1 MRARRVRDVH
11 RPRGRRARALVPGA
25 PRRSPGCPDHDSRRH
40 GRGRASPSAPAGVR
54 GARRR
59 PVRLLHAGHPPH
71 RSGASRGPAESH
83 APGDQGGARG
93 QPLPLHRVHEDPR
106 RRRARRLAD
115 RGSTM
120 SDDPRRSSEG
130 KHEFAVIGR
139 PLPKID
145 AWAKVIGETKYADD
159 LFLPR
164 MAYGRLLRSPHGHAL
179 IKRIDTSQD
188 EEALCTE
195 KVRMVGDAVAAVA
208 AVDEETAE
216 RACRL
221 IDVEYEPLRALMSIE
236 ESLAHPEVRIH
247 EYGDGPNVHKNVA
260 LQFGDVEA
268 AFARADL
275 VREDVFFY
283 EGNTHLPME
292 QHAAVAQWGADGK
305 LTLWSSTQT
314 PHYVHRLLARILDVP
329 AAHIRV
335 IATAVGGG
343 FGGKLD
349 PFAHE
354 IAACKLS
361 QLIGR
366 PVKIACTREEVF
378 YIHRG
383 RHPVLMWIKT
393 GFTREGDITGC
404 HLRTW
409 LDGGAYGSYGVASTF
424 YTGVINPVTYKMP
437 VYKFEGARVF
447 TNKPPCGP
455 KRGHGTPQPRFALE
469 CQLDKAAEQLGLDP
483 AEMRKRILAEPFTK
497 TANHLTVTT
506 IGLGECIDR
515 VVEASG
521 WRTKWRGFRSEGAP
535 TEPPPEPGCAGGA
548 RARTR
553 RGIGIACSAYLTGAG
568 TAVYWNSMPH
578 SGVILRADRSGGVAV
593 LCGATDIGQ
602 GSDSILAYLP
612 AEILGIDPKDVHVH
626 PADTSLTPVDLGSYS
641 SRVTLM
647 CGMAAIQA
655 SQRLREVI
663 AQAVARKLEVEPGA
677 LAFRER
683 KVGVAADWERAV
695 PFAQAVELAEAMHGV
710 LAFAGS
716 YAPPKRAGKYKGG
729 GVGPSPCYSY
739 SACVVELSVD
749 EETGEIELHDVWI
762 GHDLGRALNP
772 LLAEGQIEG
781 SVYMGIGEALMEGQ
795 IFRKG
800 VHKNPSLLE
809 YKSPTTL
816 ETPEIH
822 TFLVETDDP
831 EGPFGAK
838 EAGQGPLLPVIPA
851 IANAVYHA
859 VGVRCDEVPITPEM
873 ILKGLELRRQGRP
886 ARVGPARIPLFT
898 FKAPVVVESAFGQPA
913 DAIAVRPFQP

>member
-1 MRARRVRDVH
+1 MTKRFTVV
-11 RPRGRRARALVPGA
+11 
-25 PRRSPGCPDHDSRRH
+25 
-40 GRGRASPSAPAGVR
+40 
-54 GARRR
+54 
-59 PVRLLHAGHPPH
+59 
-71 RSGASRGPAESH
+71 
-83 APGDQGGARG
+83 G
-93 QPLPLHRVHEDPR
+93 Q
-106 RRRARRLAD
+106 
-115 RGSTM
+115 
-120 SDDPRRSSEG
+120 
-130 KHEFAVIGR
+130 

-145 AWAKVIGETKYADD
+145 AWGKVTGDTRYADD
-159 LFLPR
+159 LVLPR
-164 MAYGRLLRSPHGHAL
+164 LAFGKLLRSPHAHAR
-179 IKRIDTSQD
+179 ITQIDTTRARALPGVYAVITGADLPRVKFGILPVSQD

-208 AVDEETAE
+208 AVNEETAD

-221 IDVEYEPLRALMSIE
+221 IEVDYAPLPALMSIQ

-268 AFARADL
+268 AFAAADL

-292 QHAAVAQWGADGK
+292 QHAAVAHATPDGK

-314 PHYVHRLLARILDVP
+314 PHYVHRLLAKILEMP

-335 IATAVGGG
+335 IAAAVGGG

-349 PFAHE
+349 PFSHE
-354 IAACKLS
+354 IAACRLS

-393 GFTREGDITGC
+393 GFTKAGDITGC
-404 HLRTW
+404 HLKTW

-469 CQLDKAAEQLGLDP
+469 VQLDKAAEQLGLDP
-483 AEMRKRILAEPFTK
+483 ADMRRRILVEPFTK

-515 VVEASG
+515 VVEASR
-521 WRTKWRGFRSEGAP
+521 WRDKAP
-535 TEPPPEPGCAGGA
+535 RYAAAQAEPSKPLWQP
-548 RARTR
+548 RRR
-553 RGIGIACSAYLTGAG
+553 RGVGIACSSYMTGAG
-568 TAVYWNSMPH
+568 TAIYWNNMPH
-578 SGVILRADRSGGVAV
+578 SGVVLRADRSGGVTV

-602 GSDSILAYLP
+602 GSDSILAYLV
-612 AEILGIDPKDVHVH
+612 AEVLGLDPKDVHVH

-647 CGMAAIQA
+647 CGHAAIQA
-655 SQRLREVI
+655 AERLRAVVFK
-663 AQAVARKLEVEPGA
+663 AVAAKLEVDAATLEA
-677 LAFRER
+677 RER
-683 KVGVAADWERAV
+683 KVGVAHDWDKAV
-695 PFAQAVELAEAMHGV
+695 DFARAVELGEAMHGV

-749 EETGEIELHDVWI
+749 EDTGEVELHDVWI
-762 GHDLGRALNP
+762 AHDIGRALNP
-772 LLAEGQIEG
+772 LLVEGQVEG
-781 SVYMGIGEALMEGQ
+781 SVYMGIGEALMEAQ
-795 IFRKG
+795 VFRKN
-800 VHKNPSLLE
+800 VHKAPSMLE
-809 YKSPTTL
+809 YKTPTTL

-822 TFLVETDDP
+822 TILVETDDP

-838 EAGQGPLLPVIPA
+838 EAGQGPLLPVMPA
-851 IANAVYHA
+851 IANAIYQA
-859 VGVRCDEVPITPEM
+859 VGVRVDEIPITPEKV
-873 ILKGLELRRQGRP
+873 LKGLELKRQGKP
-886 ARVGPARIPLFT
+886 ARVGPDRVPLFT
-898 FKAPVVVESAFGQPA
+898 FKEPIVVESAFGAPA
-913 DAIAVRPFQP
+913 EAIAVRPFADSQT

>member
-1 MRARRVRDVH
+1 
-11 RPRGRRARALVPGA
+11 
-25 PRRSPGCPDHDSRRH
+25 
-40 GRGRASPSAPAGVR
+40 
-54 GARRR
+54 
-59 PVRLLHAGHPPH
+59 
-71 RSGASRGPAESH
+71 
-83 APGDQGGARG
+83 
-93 QPLPLHRVHEDPR
+93 
-106 RRRARRLAD
+106 
-115 RGSTM
+115 M
-120 SDDPRRSSEG
+120 SYG
-130 KHEFAVIGR
+130 KHEFTVVGQ

-145 AWAKVIGETKYADD
+145 AWAKVTGETRYADD
-159 LFLPR
+159 LVLPR
-164 MAYGRLLRSPHGHAL
+164 LAYGKLLRSAQPHAR
-179 IKRIDTSQD
+179 IRAIDTTRARALPGVLAVITGHDLPRVKFGILPVSQD
-188 EEALCTE
+188 EEALCTD
-195 KVRMVGDAVAAVA
+195 KVRMVGDPLAAVA
-208 AVDEETAE
+208 AVNEETAE
-216 RACRL
+216 AACRL
-221 IDVEYEPLRALMSIE
+221 ITVDYEPLPALMSIQ

-268 AFARADL
+268 AFAASHV
-275 VREDVFFY
+275 VREDVFYF

-292 QHAAVAQWGADGK
+292 QHAAVAQFGADGK

-314 PHYVHRLLARILDVP
+314 PHYVHRLLAKILDLP
-329 AAHIRV
+329 GAHIRV
-335 IATAVGGG
+335 IAAPVGGG

-354 IAACKLS
+354 IAACRLS
-361 QLIGR
+361 QLTGR
-366 PVKIACTREEVF
+366 PVKITCTREEVF

-383 RHPVLMWIKT
+383 RHPVLMWIRT
-393 GFTREGDITGC
+393 GFTKDGDITGC

-483 AEMRKRILAEPFTK
+483 AALRKRILQEPFTK

-506 IGLGECIDR
+506 IGLGECIDK

-521 WRTKWRGFRSEGAP
+521 WQDK
-535 TEPPPEPGCAGGA
+535 
-548 RARTR
+548 RARFAAATDAPAPLWQPRRR
-553 RGIGIACSAYLTGAG
+553 RGIGIAGSAYMTGAG
-568 TAVYWNSMPH
+568 TAIYWNSMPH
-578 SGVILRADRSGGVAV
+578 SGVVVRADRSGGVAV

-612 AEILGIDPKDVHVH
+612 AEVLGIEPKDVHVH

-647 CGMAAIQA
+647 CGVAAIQA
-655 SQRLREVI
+655 ATRLRSAI
-663 AQAVARKLEVEPGA
+663 ARAVAATLEVEPER

-683 KVGVAADWERAV
+683 KVGVPDEWDRAI
-695 PFAQAVELAEAMHGV
+695 PFAQAVELGEAMHGV
-710 LAFAGS
+710 LAFPGS

-739 SACVVELSVD
+739 SACVVELTVD
-749 EETGEIELHDVWI
+749 EDTGWIELGEIWIAHDI
-762 GHDLGRALNP
+762 GRALNP
-772 LLAEGQIEG
+772 LLVEGQVEG
-781 SVYMGIGEALMEGQ
+781 SVYMGIGEALMEAQ
-795 IFRKG
+795 VFRKG
-800 VHKNPSLLE
+800 LHKHPSMLE

-859 VGVRCDEVPITPEM
+859 IGVRMDQVPITPDM
-873 ILKGLELRRQGRP
+873 VLRGLELKRQGK
-886 ARVGPARIPLFT
+886 PARIGPDKLPLFT
-898 FKAPVVVESAFGQPA
+898 FKTPLVVESAFGHPA
-913 DAIAVRPFQP
+913 DAIATRPFSDEPSPERA

>member
-1 MRARRVRDVH
+1 
-11 RPRGRRARALVPGA
+11 
-25 PRRSPGCPDHDSRRH
+25 
-40 GRGRASPSAPAGVR
+40 
-54 GARRR
+54 
-59 PVRLLHAGHPPH
+59 
-71 RSGASRGPAESH
+71 
-83 APGDQGGARG
+83 
-93 QPLPLHRVHEDPR
+93 
-106 RRRARRLAD
+106 
-115 RGSTM
+115 
-120 SDDPRRSSEG
+120 
-130 KHEFAVIGR
+130 
-139 PLPKID
+139 
-145 AWAKVIGETKYADD
+145 
-159 LFLPR
+159 
-164 MAYGRLLRSPHGHAL
+164 
-179 IKRIDTSQD
+179 
-188 EEALCTE
+188 
-195 KVRMVGDAVAAVA
+195 
-208 AVDEETAE
+208 
-216 RACRL
+216 
-221 IDVEYEPLRALMSIE
+221 MSIE

-260 LQFGDVEA
+260 LQFGDVDA
-268 AFARADL
+268 AFAASHL
-275 VREDVFFY
+275 VREDAFY
-283 EGNTHLPME
+283 FEGNTHLPME
-292 QHAAVAQWGADGK
+292 QHAAVAHFGADGK

-314 PHYVHRLLARILDVP
+314 PHYVHRLLTRILDLP
-329 AAHIRV
+329 GAHIRV
-335 IATAVGGG
+335 IAAPVGGG

-361 QLIGR
+361 QVTGR

-383 RHPVLMWIKT
+383 RHPVLRWIRT
-393 GFTREGDITGC
+393 GFTRDGDITGC

-483 AEMRKRILAEPFTK
+483 ADLRKRILHEPFTK

-506 IGLGECIDR
+506 IGLGECLDK

-521 WRTKWRGFRSEGAP
+521 WRDK
-535 TEPPPEPGCAGGA
+535 
-548 RARTR
+548 RARYAAADASPKPLWQPR
-553 RGIGIACSAYLTGAG
+553 RRKGVGIAGSAYMTGAG
-568 TAVYWNSMPH
+568 TAIYWNNMPH
-578 SGVILRADRSGGVAV
+578 SGVVVRADRSGGVSI

-612 AEILGIDPKDVHVH
+612 AEVLGIEPKDVHVH

-647 CGMAAIQA
+647 CGVAAIQA
-655 SQRLREVI
+655 ATRLRTAI
-663 AQAVARKLEVEPGA
+663 ARAVGARLAVAPERLV
-677 LAFRER
+677 FRER
-683 KVGVAADWERAV
+683 QVGVPDDWDKAV
-695 PFAQAVELAEAMHGV
+695 SFAQAVELGEAMHGV
-710 LAFAGS
+710 LAFPGS

-739 SACVVELSVD
+739 SACVVELTVD
-749 EETGEIELHDVWI
+749 EDTGWIELGEIWIAHDI
-762 GHDLGRALNP
+762 GRALNP
-772 LLAEGQIEG
+772 LLVEGQVEG
-781 SVYMGIGEALMEGQ
+781 SVYMGIGEALMEAQ
-795 IFRKG
+795 VFRKG
-800 VHKNPSLLE
+800 LHKHPSMLE

-851 IANAVYHA
+851 IANAIYHA
-859 VGVRCDEVPITPEM
+859 VGVRMDQVPITPDM
-873 ILKGLELRRQGRP
+873 VLRGLELRRQGK
-886 ARVGPARIPLFT
+886 PARIGPDTLPLFT
-898 FKAPVVVESAFGQPA
+898 FKEPLAVESAFGQPA
-913 DAIAVRPFQP
+913 DAITVRPFADPTT

>member
-1 MRARRVRDVH
+1 MNK
-11 RPRGRRARALVPGA
+11 
-25 PRRSPGCPDHDSRRH
+25 HDF
-40 GRGRASPSAPAGVR
+40 
-54 GARRR
+54 
-59 PVRLLHAGHPPH
+59 
-71 RSGASRGPAESH
+71 
-83 APGDQGGARG
+83 
-93 QPLPLHRVHEDPR
+93 
-106 RRRARRLAD
+106 
-115 RGSTM
+115 T
-120 SDDPRRSSEG
+120 
-130 KHEFAVIGR
+130 VIGR

-145 AWAKVIGETKYADD
+145 AWAKVVGETKYADD

-164 MAYGRLLRSPHGHAL
+164 MAYGKLLRSPHAHAL
-179 IKRIDTSQD
+179 IRRIDTACARELPGVYAVITGADLPRVKFGILPVSQD

-221 IDVEYEPLRALMSIE
+221 IEVEYEPLRALMSIE

-292 QHAAVAQWGADGK
+292 QHAAVAHAGPDGK

-314 PHYVHRLLARILDVP
+314 PHYVHRLLSKILDLP

-335 IATAVGGG
+335 VAAAVGGG

-354 IAACKLS
+354 IAACRLS
-361 QLIGR
+361 QLTGR

-383 RHPVLMWIKT
+383 RHPVLMWLKT
-393 GFTREGDITGC
+393 GFTKQGDITGC
-404 HLRTW
+404 HLKTW

-437 VYKFEGARVF
+437 VYKFEGARIF

-469 CQLDKAAEQLGLDP
+469 CQIDKAAEQLGLDP
-483 AEMRKRILAEPFTK
+483 AEMRKRIVAEPFTK

-521 WRTKWRGFRSEGAP
+521 WRTKWRGWRLRAPASTSEK
-535 TEPPPEPGCAGGA
+535 
-548 RARTR
+548 R
-553 RGIGIACSAYLTGAG
+553 RGVGIAASAYMTGAG
-568 TAVYWNSMPH
+568 TAIYWNSMPH
-578 SGVILRADRSGGVAV
+578 SGVVLRADRSGLVSV

-612 AEILGIDPKDVHVH
+612 AEVLGIEPKDVHVH

-655 SQRLREVI
+655 AERLRNVI
-663 AQAVARKLEVEPGA
+663 AKAVAQKLEVGPGE
-677 LAFRER
+677 LAFKDR
-683 KVGVAADWERAV
+683 KVGVPEQWEKAV
-695 PFAQAVELAEAMHGV
+695 TFAQAVELAEAMHGV

-716 YAPPKRAGKYKGG
+716 YAPPKRAGKFKGG

-762 GHDLGRALNP
+762 GHDIGRALNP
-772 LLAEGQIEG
+772 LLVEGQVEG

-795 IFRKG
+795 VFREG
-800 VHKNPSLLE
+800 LHKQPSMLD

-822 TFLVETDDP
+822 TLLVETDDP

-851 IANAVYHA
+851 IANAIYHA
-859 VGVRCDEVPITPEM
+859 VGVRCDEVPISPEM
-873 ILKGLELRRQGRP
+873 ILKGLELRRQGKP
-886 ARVGPARIPLFT
+886 SRVGPEKIPLFT
-898 FKAPVVVESAFGQPA
+898 FKAPLAVESAFGQPA
-913 DAIAVRPFQP
+913 DAIAVRPFAS

>member
-1 MRARRVRDVH
+1 MKERFTVV
-11 RPRGRRARALVPGA
+11 
-25 PRRSPGCPDHDSRRH
+25 
-40 GRGRASPSAPAGVR
+40 
-54 GARRR
+54 
-59 PVRLLHAGHPPH
+59 
-71 RSGASRGPAESH
+71 
-83 APGDQGGARG
+83 G
-93 QPLPLHRVHEDPR
+93 Q
-106 RRRARRLAD
+106 
-115 RGSTM
+115 
-120 SDDPRRSSEG
+120 
-130 KHEFAVIGR
+130 

-145 AWAKVIGETKYADD
+145 AWAKVTGETRYADD
-159 LFLPR
+159 LVLPR
-164 MAYGRLLRSPHGHAL
+164 MAHGKLLRSSHAHAR
-179 IKRIDTSQD
+179 IRAIDTTRAKALPGVYAVITGHDLPRVKFGILPVSQD

-216 RACRL
+216 AACRL
-221 IDVEYEPLRALMSIE
+221 IEVDYEPLPALMSIQ

-268 AFARADL
+268 AFAASHL
-275 VREDVFFY
+275 VREDAFY
-283 EGNTHLPME
+283 FEGNTHLPME
-292 QHAAVAQWGADGK
+292 QHAAVAHFGADGK

-314 PHYVHRLLARILDVP
+314 PHYVHRLLTRILDLP
-329 AAHIRV
+329 GAHIRV
-335 IATAVGGG
+335 IAAPVGGG

-361 QLIGR
+361 QLTGR

-383 RHPVLMWIKT
+383 RHPVLMWIRT
-393 GFTREGDITGC
+393 GFTRDGDITGC

-483 AEMRKRILAEPFTK
+483 ADLRKRILHEPFTK

-521 WRTKWRGFRSEGAP
+521 WRDK
-535 TEPPPEPGCAGGA
+535 
-548 RARTR
+548 RARYAAAVASPKPLWQPR
-553 RGIGIACSAYLTGAG
+553 RRQGIGIAGSAYMTGAG
-568 TAVYWNSMPH
+568 TAIYWNSMPH
-578 SGVILRADRSGGVAV
+578 SGVVVRADRSGGVSI

-612 AEILGIDPKDVHVH
+612 AEVLGIEPKDVHVH

-647 CGMAAIQA
+647 CGVAAIQA
-655 SQRLREVI
+655 ATRLRTAI
-663 AQAVARKLEVEPGA
+663 ARAVGAKLAVPPERLV
-677 LAFRER
+677 FRER
-683 KVGVAADWERAV
+683 KVGVPDDWEGAV
-695 PFAQAVELAEAMHGV
+695 PFAQAVELGEAMHGV
-710 LAFAGS
+710 LAFPGS

-739 SACVVELSVD
+739 SACVVELTVD
-749 EETGEIELHDVWI
+749 EDTGWIELGEIWIAHDI
-762 GHDLGRALNP
+762 GRALNP
-772 LLAEGQIEG
+772 LLVEGQVEG
-781 SVYMGIGEALMEGQ
+781 SVYMGIGEALMEAQ
-795 IFRKG
+795 VFRKG
-800 VHKNPSLLE
+800 LHKHPSMLE

-851 IANAVYHA
+851 IANAIYHA
-859 VGVRCDEVPITPEM
+859 VGVRMDQVPITPDM
-873 ILKGLELRRQGRP
+873 VLRGLELRRQGK
-886 ARVGPARIPLFT
+886 PARIGPDKLPLFT
-898 FKAPVVVESAFGQPA
+898 FKEPLAVESAFGQPA
-913 DAIAVRPFQP
+913 DAVAVRPFADPTS